1 MMQGQILPCFNYLLV
16 FFLKSVMCTTGSSSQ
31 ALWSFSMCFTG
42 VTGHACL
49 KYFRH
54 LKVSKMKAAIT
65 FKCAGF
71 AFEIKS

>member
-1 MMQGQILPCFNYLLV
+1 
-16 FFLKSVMCTTGSSSQ
+16 
-31 ALWSFSMCFTG
+31 MCFTE

-65 FKCAGF
+65 FKCTRF
-71 AFEIKS
+71 AFEIQS